1 MDVQLDALLLL
12 PQTARML
19 TFMKDVHNRQNSQRY
34 QVQLEGQKD
43 LWKQWIVHQKL
54 VDAMT
59 A

>member
-34 QVQLEGQKD
+34 QVQLEEQKD